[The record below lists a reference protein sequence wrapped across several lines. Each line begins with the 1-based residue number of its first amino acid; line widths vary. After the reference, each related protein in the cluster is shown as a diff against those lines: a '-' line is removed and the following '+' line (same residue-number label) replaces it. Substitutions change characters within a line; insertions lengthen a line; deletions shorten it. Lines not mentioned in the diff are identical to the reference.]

1 MGKYTEKV
9 IEHLDLVKMQLDKL
23 TKWVEFDRVSKE
35 EIVKILNTS
44 INKIENIE
52 NLVEIDN

>member
-23 TKWVEFDRVSKE
+23 TKWIEFDRTSKE
-35 EIVKILNTS
+35 ENVRILNDT
-44 INKIENIE
+44 IKKVENIE
-52 NLVEIDN
+52 NLVEIDK